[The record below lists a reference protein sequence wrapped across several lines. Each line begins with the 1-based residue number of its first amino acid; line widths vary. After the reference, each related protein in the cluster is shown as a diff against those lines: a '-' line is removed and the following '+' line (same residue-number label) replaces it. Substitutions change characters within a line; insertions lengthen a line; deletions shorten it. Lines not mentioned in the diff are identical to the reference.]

1 MRVEMEG
8 AQHFNLIYTPWR
20 VKKGDSERLDRGNRV
35 PFSMGDLMQ
44 VLMRLPF
51 GPAVQ
56 MTEPQGLEWEPRSRT
71 LGWARKLSK
80 QGHRLL
86 TFGG

>member
-1 MRVEMEG
+1 
-8 AQHFNLIYTPWR
+8 
-20 VKKGDSERLDRGNRV
+20 
-35 PFSMGDLMQ
+35 MGDLLQ

-56 MTEPQGLEWEPRSRT
+56 MTEPQGLEREPRSRT